1 MDLVSIFSTIVLVTT
16 VATLVMAI
24 VAYFAY
30 KLREWRK
37 PKAFSGDKISSES
50 NFEPVF
56 MKRFVL
62 GEQKIVPNDN
72 SVK

>member
-16 VATLVMAI
+16 IATLVMAV

-37 PKAFSGDKISSES
+37 PKPFSGDKTSER

-56 MKRFVL
+56 MKRFVP
-62 GEQKIVPNDN
+62 GEQKAVSDDH
-72 SVK
+72 SVN